1 MIERKPAEVAMDDAE
16 RTDRHRLRRQRTGCA
31 GLRSAHDRQE
41 DGTGHR
47 HPRGR
52 LAPDP
57 TDEEIVVCAAA
68 PEREAR
74 SRLRRP
80 RSPVD
85 RFSDALTFKLG
96 GIELGLIRKAD
107 GQRALGVRT
116 EF

>member
-1 MIERKPAEVAMDDAE
+1 M
-16 RTDRHRLRRQRTGCA
+16 
-31 GLRSAHDRQE
+31 
-41 DGTGHR
+41 
-47 HPRGR
+47 
-52 LAPDP
+52 
-57 TDEEIVVCAAA
+57 VCAAA